1 MNQKRTDR
9 YLLNVTLTI
18 LILYNILFFVA
29 RHAPG
34 IEGTSIDSFQ
44 WIMKENIGMFTIL
57 EAIGVIT
64 LFVDLVGRFDT
75 FKQPYKTIRTIA
87 VSLLLVGLLFKLF
100 INYLDSAYLESSIIE
115 VILVV

>member
-1 MNQKRTDR
+1 MNQKKTDR

-18 LILYNILFFVA
+18 LLLYNLLFFVA

-34 IEGTSIDSFQ
+34 IDGTGIDSFQ
-44 WIMKENIGMFTIL
+44 LMMKENIAMFTIL
-57 EAIGVIT
+57 EVIGVIT
-64 LFVDLVGRFDT
+64 LFVDLVGRFDS
-75 FKQPYKTIRTIA
+75 FKQPNKTVRTLA
-87 VSLLLVGLLFKLF
+87 VSLLIVGLLFKLF

>member
-1 MNQKRTDR
+1 MNQKKTDR

-18 LILYNILFFVA
+18 LLLYNILFFVA

-34 IEGTSIDSFQ
+34 MEGTGIDSFQ
-44 WIMKENIGMFTIL
+44 LMMKSNIGIFTIL

-64 LFVDLVGRFDT
+64 LFVDLIGRFDS
-75 FKQPYKTIRTIA
+75 FQQPTKTIRAVA
-87 VSLLLVGLLFKLF
+87 VSLLVVGLLFKLF

-115 VILVV
+115 VILIV